1 MQITAYTY
9 SRRKRLSMV
18 EKRQSERQS
27 IRHRIHQFVKV
38 DFNREEFL
46 AAEALNLSMKGML
59 CQIPRPLS
67 PGQRLFLMLNLGKPE
82 TPDMVNLD
90 AIVVWTKQEDGSWN
104 CGLEFIDLPE
114 DDSRMVKIIDFLNR
128 NPA

>member
-1 MQITAYTY
+1 
-9 SRRKRLSMV
+9 MV

-46 AAEALNLSMKGML
+46 PAEALNLSVKGML

-67 PGQRLFLMLNLGKPE
+67 PGQRLFLMLNLGKPNA
-82 TPDMVNLD
+82 PDMVNLD

-104 CGLEFIDLPE
+104 CGLEFIDIPEE
-114 DDSRMVKIIDFLNR
+114 DDRMVKINTFLDQF
-128 NPA
+128 PT